1 MRIDAAY
8 GGSWNGYCFEV
19 SGLQEVEGAMTKQEK
34 IREAKLILALKVIRT
49 WANHYHDNF
58 WSHTEEEHV
67 NNLKH
72 IAKECEYALGY
83 K

>member
-1 MRIDAAY
+1 
-8 GGSWNGYCFEV
+8 
-19 SGLQEVEGAMTKQEK
+19 MTKKEK
-34 IREAKLILALKVIRT
+34 VREAKLILALKVIRT

-72 IAKECEYALGY
+72 IAKKCEDALGD